1 MDDIRA
7 RVRELE
13 VLVDHLYATLD
24 VVRPAPDTG
33 VSPQVRALAQRGN
46 LIHAIKAYREETG
59 CDLQTAKT
67 VVEGLV

>member
-1 MDDIRA
+1 MDDLRA

-13 VLVDHLYATLD
+13 QLVDHLYATLD
-24 VVRPAPDTG
+24 VSRPAPDNS
-33 VSPQVRALAQRGN
+33 VSAQVRALVAQGN

-67 VVEGLV
+67 VVEGLA